1 MEQMR
6 KQASKSLNW
15 ATAAGSNGNH
25 RSAATTTKS
34 LAEIQAEEER
44 QERERQER
52 ERKERKA
59 RQKEM
64 GLAQACVWGSATA
77 NLSWATRTAAAA
89 APPTAAQS
97 SQPQQQQQQVGGN
110 QKAAKQP
117 TQAGN
122 AWQQPQG
129 FWDEPTPQQSQQ
141 QQQQQQQ
148 PQNRNAQ
155 KQQQKAGNNKGKNK
169 LAKEETKVAAIF
181 REKPKPQNE
190 FEAWVGQSLEKF
202 QSVDKLNAEFD
213 VATFMAFLSEI
224 ESPYEVQEYV
234 RSYIGETKAHRL
246 FAKEYL
252 ERRSAWKNSQK
263 ARKNFDDDL
272 LTPAAA
278 INPNDP
284 DFVDGPI
291 GASPGGAKAG
301 SRSKKKGGK
310 NKSKDVSH
318 LLAFSVSASDRVN
331 AGELDLPN

>member
-1 MEQMR
+1 M
-6 KQASKSLNW
+6 NW

-25 RSAATTTKS
+25 RSPASNAKS

-64 GLAQACVWGSATA
+64 GLAQACVWGSASA
-77 NLSWATRTAAAA
+77 NLSWANRTAAA
-89 APPTAAQS
+89 APPTAAQQL
-97 SQPQQQQQQVGGN
+97 QPQQQQQVGGN

-117 TQAGN
+117 QQQPQGGN
-122 AWQQPQG
+122 VWQQPQG

-141 QQQQQQQ
+141 QQQQLQQ
-148 PQNRNAQ
+148 PNRNAAQ
-155 KQQQKAGNNKGKNK
+155 KQPQQKSGNKSKK

-224 ESPYEVQEYV
+224 ESPYEV
-234 RSYIGETKAHRL
+234 RTLHRPIAFMSSFFGKKL
-246 FAKEYL
+246 FL
-252 ERRSAWKNSQK
+252 ELI
-263 ARKNFDDDL
+263 NFL
-272 LTPAAA
+272 IFFSWFHHFWYAQFQIRL
-278 INPNDP
+278 I
-284 DFVDGPI
+284 FQ
-291 GASPGGAKAG
+291 
-301 SRSKKKGGK
+301 
-310 NKSKDVSH
+310 SH
-318 LLAFSVSASDRVN
+318 A
-331 AGELDLPN
+331 

>member
-1 MEQMR
+1 MHFF
-6 KQASKSLNW
+6 QASKSLNW

-25 RSAATTTKS
+25 RSVSTAAKS

-77 NLSWATRTAAAA
+77 NLSWANRTATVAAAA
-89 APPTAAQS
+89 AATPTAAQQL
-97 SQPQQQQQQVGGN
+97 QPQQQQSAGN
-110 QKAAKQP
+110 QKAAAKQP
-117 TQAGN
+117 PQ
-122 AWQQPQG
+122 WQQPQG

-141 QQQQQQQ
+141 QQQQQHT
-148 PQNRNAQ
+148 PNKNAQ
-155 KQQQKAGNNKGKNK
+155 KQPQPKSSNKNKK

-224 ESPYEVQEYV
+224 ESPYEV
-234 RSYIGETKAHRL
+234 
-246 FAKEYL
+246 
-252 ERRSAWKNSQK
+252 
-263 ARKNFDDDL
+263 RKH
-272 LTPAAA
+272 
-278 INPNDP
+278 
-284 DFVDGPI
+284 
-291 GASPGGAKAG
+291 
-301 SRSKKKGGK
+301 SK
-310 NKSKDVSH
+310 
-318 LLAFSVSASDRVN
+318 LSVT
-331 AGELDLPN
+331 